1 MNKWEIIKSVSGLL
15 IPVAIV
21 VAGYC
26 TSRALE
32 RMKAN
37 ETRVQLYAQLM
48 SKREEAESALRKDML
63 KSVIETFFK
72 PESAPTNEGE
82 LEVKILNLELLAYNF
97 HESVN
102 LKPLFIHIK
111 NQINTSTSLN
121 TSQKEEYLT
130 RLEAVARYVARKQLA
145 NLELAGK
152 IKDWTISFEKV
163 RNKPNGEILLGST
176 PEFGFEKDNI
186 KRKFDV
192 YLQDVDPKTKE
203 LKVRVVPW
211 IKKKPS
217 EEFEVDVAHADP
229 FWVGFFD
236 FPVID
241 NTRLS
246 HDQRYAVIIN
256 KFEESYAD
264 IILVCFPGTYGSL
277 KEKPYYEDV
286 VQNLLKT
293 GMLFDESRAK

>member
-130 RLEAVARYVARKQLA
+130 RLEAVARYVARKQLS

-176 PEFGFEKDNI
+176 PEFEFEKDNI